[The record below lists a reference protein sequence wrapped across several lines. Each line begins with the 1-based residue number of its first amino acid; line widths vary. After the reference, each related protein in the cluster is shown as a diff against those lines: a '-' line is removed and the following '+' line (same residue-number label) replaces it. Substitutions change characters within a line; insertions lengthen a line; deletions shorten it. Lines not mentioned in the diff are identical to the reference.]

1 MIIGWDG
8 NDRYRQFNNSVYVL
22 VLMSINDFHTSCH
35 ALCSSAKVEYLSI
48 AESKTAS

>member
-1 MIIGWDG
+1 MYTYQGVIATVHLSLLI
-8 NDRYRQFNNSVYVL
+8 F
-22 VLMSINDFHTSCH
+22 INDFHTSCH